1 MYEGSTNV
9 NDKGVLTQ
17 GVVNCF
23 CQESWFEKMF

>member
-17 GVVNCF
+17 GVVNCL
-23 CQESWFEKMF
+23 